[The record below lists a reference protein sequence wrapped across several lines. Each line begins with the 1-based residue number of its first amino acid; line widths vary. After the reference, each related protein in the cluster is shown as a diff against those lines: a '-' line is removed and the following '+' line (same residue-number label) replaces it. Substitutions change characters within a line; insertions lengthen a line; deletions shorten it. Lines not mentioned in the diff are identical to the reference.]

1 MATKR
6 TTTVTE
12 HDDDDAEAA
21 SVLEQIAA
29 RELDD
34 ELSKVDALVSEF
46 RGVDDTSLSVFRQGV
61 GKNNLA
67 FLFSSTPD
75 DMGGSDIMEKCRDEY
90 GGGDFRMH
98 VRDNAG
104 LVRNVG
110 FSVEAPKEKPEPE
123 KPDGLG
129 IAEILAIMQTSNDR
143 MMTMFTSTMA
153 TFAEAFKGGQ
163 NQQPQFNPIDAQ
175 RSIIESVAALKG
187 LTEDKRPPKDPIDML
202 VQGVTLAK
210 EIAGKDGE
218 TNSSDILLEAIK
230 QFAPT
235 ITTAATRGGVPGSP
249 QIPAGPSAPVDPQAE
264 ADAQREVQLNMRNMV
279 IKGQVDFLVN
289 CAKANKDPELYAELL
304 LDQVGPDMAVNFV
317 NQPDAMDK
325 LVAINAEVLQYR
337 IWFEELKRHILEM
350 TTEDSDESPTP
361 GDNGE
366 TGVTIEAGS
375 DAIPNADNDSNPSS
389 DT

>member
-6 TTTVTE
+6 TTTVVE
-12 HDDDDAEAA
+12 ADDDDAE
-21 SVLEQIAA
+21 SGSILEQIAA

-123 KPDGLG
+123 KSEGLG
-129 IAEILAIMQTSNDR
+129 IAELMTIMQTSNDK
-143 MMTMFTSTMA
+143 MMMMFQSTMA
-153 TFAEAFKGGQ
+153 AMAEAFKGQQ
-163 NQQPQFNPIDAQ
+163 NNQPAFDPIAAQ
-175 RSIIESVAALKG
+175 TAIIQSVATLKG
-187 LTEDKRPPKDPIDML
+187 LTEDKKPSKDPIDML

-235 ITTAATRGGVPGSP
+235 ITTAASQAGAGNP
-249 QIPAGPSAPVDPQAE
+249 QIPGAPQPPGDPQAE
-264 ADAQREVQLNMRNMV
+264 ADAAREVQMNMQKMV

-304 LDQVGPDMAVNFV
+304 LDQVGPDMAVSFV
-317 NQPDAMDK
+317 NQPDAMEK
-325 LVAINAEVLQYR
+325 LAAINTEVLQYR

-350 TTEDSDESPTP
+350 TAEDSDETEPT

-366 TGVTIEAGS
+366 TGVTIEAGA
-375 DAIPNADNDSNPSS
+375 DAIPNANDTGDTPS